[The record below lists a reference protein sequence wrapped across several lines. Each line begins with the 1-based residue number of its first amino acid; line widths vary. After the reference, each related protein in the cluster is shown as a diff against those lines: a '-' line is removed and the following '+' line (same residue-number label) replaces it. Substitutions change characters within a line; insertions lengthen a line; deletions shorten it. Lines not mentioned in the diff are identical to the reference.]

1 MSAFIVNNETI
12 SVLAKAFVE
21 YGVNFHAEGY
31 EKPIQIII
39 NFKQLYAGIGQ
50 ALLEQNY
57 RSVNYRYGEDTET
70 PKFEYADVE
79 IDEGI
84 VYGCIACY
92 NYQACET
99 DDYFESDLYGSL
111 LRLKDKMLE
120 RMLRREGLAAP
131 YGYGGHDILEY

>member
-21 YGVNFHAEGY
+21 YGVDFHAEGY

-39 NFKQLYAGIGQ
+39 NFKQLYTGIGQ
-50 ALLEQNY
+50 ALLDQNY
-57 RSVNYRYGEDTET
+57 RSVNCRYNDDTET

-99 DDYFESDLYGSL
+99 EDYFDSDLYASL
-111 LRLKDKMLE
+111 LRLKDKLIE
-120 RMLRREGLAAP
+120 RLLRREKMAAP
-131 YGYGGHDILEY
+131 YGYGSFDILED